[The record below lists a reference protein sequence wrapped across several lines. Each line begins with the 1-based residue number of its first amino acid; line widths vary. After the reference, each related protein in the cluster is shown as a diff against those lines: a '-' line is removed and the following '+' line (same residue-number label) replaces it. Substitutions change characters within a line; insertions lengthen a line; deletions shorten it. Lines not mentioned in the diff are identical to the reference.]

1 MNTEPIRVIIV
12 DDHIIVRKGMRA
24 FLAEI
29 DDIEVVGDA
38 GSGPEAIQLVTC
50 LHPDVIL
57 LDLKMPEMDGIQIS
71 QQITSQYKDVRILI
85 MTSFTTEENLLS
97 ALQAGA
103 HGYLLKDSAPSE
115 LIRKIFQIQC
125 GESDLHPSLARK
137 IQEIFKTSGFEDS
150 LSTRETQILKLMS
163 KVLDEQKVAQ
173 TLDIS
178 IEELHRQQFQII
190 QKLHEISQQ

>member
-190 QKLHEISQQ
+190 QKLHAISQQ

>member
-1 MNTEPIRVIIV
+1 MNTETIRVIIV
-12 DDHIIVRKGMRA
+12 DDHVIVRKGLRA
-24 FLAEI
+24 YLAEV
-29 DDIEVVGDA
+29 DGIEVVGDA

-57 LDLKMPEMDGIQIS
+57 LDLKMPEMNGIQIS
-71 QQITSQYKDVRILI
+71 HQITSQHENVHILI

-115 LIRKIFQIQC
+115 LIRKIYQIQC

-137 IQEIFKTSGFEDS
+137 IQGIFKISGFEDS
-150 LSTRETQILKLMS
+150 LSTCEAQILQLMS
-163 KVLDEQKVAQ
+163 ELLDEQKVAQ

-178 IEELHRQQFQII
+178 VEELHRQHFQII
-190 QKLHEISQQ
+190 QKLHRIGQY

>member
-71 QQITSQYKDVRILI
+71 QQITSQNKDVRILI

-190 QKLHEISQQ
+190 QKLHAISQQ